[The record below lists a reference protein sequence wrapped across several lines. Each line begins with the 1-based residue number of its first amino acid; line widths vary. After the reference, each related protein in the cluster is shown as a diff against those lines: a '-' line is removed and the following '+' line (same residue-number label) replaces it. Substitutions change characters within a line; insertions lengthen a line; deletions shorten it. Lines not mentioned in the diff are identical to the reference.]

1 MGREHFLMSSKK
13 RQELWFILISTIIT
27 LIAVYFIT
35 GCAHVKE
42 KEYFESGQLKKDSE
56 RYGIL
61 FSEGKEFSLIEIN

>member
-1 MGREHFLMSSKK
+1 MSNKK
-13 RQELWFILISTIIT
+13 KQELWFILISTIIT

-42 KEYFESGQLKKDSE
+42 QEYFESGQIKKNTDK
-56 RYGIL
+56 YGIL